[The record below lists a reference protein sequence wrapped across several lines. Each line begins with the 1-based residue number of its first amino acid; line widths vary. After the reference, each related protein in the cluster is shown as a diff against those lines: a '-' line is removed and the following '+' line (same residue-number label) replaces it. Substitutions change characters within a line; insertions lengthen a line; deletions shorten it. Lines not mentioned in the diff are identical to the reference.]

1 MSNPGGTTES
11 APTHVSGSDQGR
23 RTLVCALCRTN
34 KEGGPRFP
42 MSSRGPPILTLH
54 SPLRAAGHEAGE
66 TSSDPL
72 TQKVPPLP
80 PPTPPHGSPP
90 SPRHASQQE
99 RTPTSCLTGA
109 STASHLLSPRCA
121 GALPAQREAPRSPL
135 PPAAPAS
142 LGTPVEATGR
152 GHPLLSPHRIGA
164 ADRCCRSVLW
174 SGVPSSR
181 YTKLGVD

>member
-1 MSNPGGTTES
+1 MAPPEQSDVSEYEKQRLQNILANKAKLAALGIPDAKPTPKAKCKAPVYTPTVTKPARKTPRSACNPRPCSRDLGTAAVADWMSNPGGTTES

-72 TQKVPPLP
+72 T
-80 PPTPPHGSPP
+80 
-90 SPRHASQQE
+90 
-99 RTPTSCLTGA
+99 
-109 STASHLLSPRCA
+109 LL
-121 GALPAQREAPRSPL
+121 LFM
-135 PPAAPAS
+135 
-142 LGTPVEATGR
+142 
-152 GHPLLSPHRIGA
+152 
-164 ADRCCRSVLW
+164 
-174 SGVPSSR
+174 
-181 YTKLGVD
+181 